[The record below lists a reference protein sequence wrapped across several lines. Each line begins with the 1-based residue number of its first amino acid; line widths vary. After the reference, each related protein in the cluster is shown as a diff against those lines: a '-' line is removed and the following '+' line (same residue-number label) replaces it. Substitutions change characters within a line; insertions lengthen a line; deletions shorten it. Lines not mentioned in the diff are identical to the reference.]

1 MNKHL
6 AKQVRQA
13 KSFVNRGLLRR
24 AEGICVTL
32 LKGNPGDIAALETL
46 ATVRSRQGMPQEAIE
61 ILQRLVALRPG
72 DAQTLLQLG
81 QMLELAGRC
90 AEALETYDRLVAV
103 APHLIDAHLRR
114 ALLLLDQG
122 RHRDSIAACDAAL
135 AIDPDHVDALLRR
148 GVGKQALSLW
158 NEALADYNK
167 VIALQPHCIDALNN
181 AGIVLAAIGDSEA
194 AVASYDKALAL
205 RPDFPEAFNNR
216 GVALKALGRNEE
228 AVASFSAATGLRPDY
243 FAALRNQAETLVAL
257 KQPAEALACYDRA
270 LQLEPA
276 DPLLHNNRGAMLREL
291 CRYEEALL
299 GAERA
304 LALQPNYPDAFNN
317 RGVALGALGRH
328 AEALQSFRAALALK
342 PDNIN
347 AHWNLSLCLL
357 RLGEFDEGWRE
368 HEWRWKKPDFL
379 QHIYNFPQ
387 PRWQGNE
394 DIAARTILLSAEQ
407 GLGDAIQFVRYAD
420 LIAERGAKI
429 LLFVPAPLVEL
440 FSASF
445 PDAYVFSKAVELPPF
460 DFQCPLLSLP
470 LAFATRVE
478 TIPASVPYLK
488 APISRTTAWET
499 QWSATEPMQIGLV
512 WAGNASHT
520 NNSNR
525 SIPLRA
531 LAPLFSNDNIRFF
544 SLQKD
549 MSREDRR
556 WLDGFPQVS
565 ILDESLKDFAD
576 TAAVISRLDLVITV
590 DTAVAHLAGA
600 LGKPVWILL
609 PFVSDWRWLPG
620 RTNSPWYPTARL
632 YWQPMTG
639 DWSRTIEQLASD
651 LQSFLPTPGL
661 RAAGKALSMGM
672 LDALKTAV
680 ALHNGGKLA
689 DATAIYEGVL
699 QVQPGNFDATH
710 MMGLARLQQQ
720 RFAEA
725 VELIE
730 TALKQQPDNLLALSN
745 LASALRLGGEHE
757 KAIAVYDRTT
767 MLTPNSPEPW
777 SGRAVSLIA
786 LHRNEEALTSVDRA
800 LALNRD
806 HVNALNNR
814 GAVLIQLG
822 RHAEAMACLHRL
834 LEFKPDYPDAISNL
848 SLALLALGRPLE
860 AVTLLRDAL
869 AKKPRQPTLLNNLGI
884 TMMAL
889 NRHHEALASF
899 AEAISCQPDYVDAN
913 WNEGLARL
921 TVGDYGGGWRQYEWR
936 WKKPEFAPHKREFHV
951 PQWTGGQDVRGRTLF
966 LYFEQGFG
974 DTIQFVR
981 YIRLLQAMG
990 ASILLSVP
998 ETLRSLMTE
1007 SFPDVRVFCGA
1018 EVLPSFDLYCP
1029 LLSLPLAFGTSVDT
1043 IPSAD
1048 PPYLRT
1054 PVERLAVWRKRL
1066 AAAGDVKIGLA
1077 WSGNPAHKNDRRR
1090 SIAAADLRPML
1101 SLPGFHFYG
1110 LQKDVREADA
1120 EVLRTLPKIELL
1132 GEEFTDFADTAA
1144 VISQL
1149 DLVISVDT
1157 SVAHLAGAM
1166 GKPVWIWLPFSADW
1180 RWLVGRQDS
1189 PWYPTAKLL
1198 RQPSID
1204 DTAGLI
1210 KLTCEALTQ
1219 LDVRQNS
1226 TSRPAS
1232 GSGLRQGT

>member
-1 MNKHL
+1 MNRQL

-13 KSFVNRGLLRR
+13 KSFLDRGHLLR
-24 AEGICVTL
+24 AEKICVTL
-32 LKGNPGDIAALETL
+32 LKGNPGDIIALETL
-46 ATVRSRQGMPQEAIE
+46 AAVRSRQGMPQEAIE
-61 ILQRLVALRPG
+61 ILLRLVTLRPG

-81 QMLELAGRC
+81 QMLELAGRR

-114 ALLLLDQG
+114 GLLLLDQG
-122 RHRDSIAACDAAL
+122 RHKDSIAAYDAAL

-148 GVGKQALSLW
+148 GVGQQALSLW

-167 VIALQPHCIDALNN
+167 VIALQPHCTDALNN
-181 AGIVLAAIGDSEA
+181 AGIVLAARGDSEA
-194 AVASYDKALAL
+194 AVASYDKALAI

-228 AVASFSAATGLRPDY
+228 AAASFSAATKLRPDY
-243 FAALRNQAETLVAL
+243 FAALRNQAETLVVL

-291 CRYEEALL
+291 CRYQEALL
-299 GAERA
+299 ATERA

-317 RGVALGALGRH
+317 GGVALGAIGRH

-387 PRWQGNE
+387 PRWLGHE
-394 DIAARTILLSAEQ
+394 DIKGRTILLSAEQ
-407 GLGDAIQFVRYAD
+407 GLGDAIQFVRYVR
-420 LIAERGAKI
+420 LIEERGAKVR
-429 LLFVPAPLVEL
+429 LFVPEPLVEL
-440 FSASF
+440 FAASF
-445 PDAYVFSKAVELPPF
+445 PGVNVFSKAAEFPPF
-460 DFQCPLLSLP
+460 DFHCPLLSLP

-478 TIPASVPYLK
+478 TIPANVPYLK
-488 APISRTTAWET
+488 TPVSRAAAWEA
-499 QWSATEPMQIGLV
+499 QWSATEPKQIGLV
-512 WAGNASHT
+512 WAGNASHS
-520 NNSNR
+520 NDANR
-525 SIPLRA
+525 SILLPS
-531 LAPLFSNDNIRFF
+531 LAPLLSNDNCRFF
-544 SLQKD
+544 SLQKGLSQD
-549 MSREDRR
+549 DRAC
-556 WLDGFPQVS
+556 LDGYPQVS
-565 ILDESLKDFAD
+565 ILDKALKDFAD

-620 RTNSPWYPTARL
+620 RTDSPWYPTARL
-632 YWQPMTG
+632 YWQSRTG
-639 DWSRTIEQLASD
+639 DWSRAIEQVASD
-651 LQSFLPTPGL
+651 LQSFLPNPGL
-661 RAAGKALSMGM
+661 RTAGNAHSMGV
-672 LDALKTAV
+672 LDAMKTAV
-680 ALHNGGKLA
+680 ALHNSGKLA
-689 DATAIYEGVL
+689 DAIAIYEGVL
-699 QVQPGNFDATH
+699 QVQPGYFDATH
-710 MMGLARLQQQ
+710 MLGLARLAQQ

-725 VELIE
+725 VGLIQ
-730 TALKQQPDNLLALSN
+730 TALEQQPDNLLALSN

-757 KAIAVYDRTT
+757 KAIAVYDRMT
-767 MLTPNSPEPW
+767 MLTPNNPEPW

-786 LHRNEEALTSVDRA
+786 LRRNEEALASVDRA
-800 LALNRD
+800 LALKRD
-806 HVNALNNR
+806 HVSALNNR
-814 GAVLIQLG
+814 GAALIQLG
-822 RHAEAMACLHRL
+822 RQAEAVACLHQL
-834 LEFKPDYPDAISNL
+834 LEIKPDYPDAIGNL
-848 SLALLALGRPLE
+848 SLALLAEGRPLD
-860 AVTLLRDAL
+860 ATTLLRDAL

-884 TMMAL
+884 AMMAL
-889 NRHHEALASF
+889 NRHDEALVSF

-981 YIRLLQAMG
+981 YISLLQAMG
-990 ASILLSVP
+990 ASILLAVP
-998 ETLRSLMTE
+998 EALRSLMTT

-1029 LLSLPLAFGTSVDT
+1029 LLSLPLAFGTTVDS

-1066 AAAGDVKIGLA
+1066 AADGDLKIGLV

-1090 SIAAADLRPML
+1090 SIAAADLRPLL
-1101 SLPGFHFYG
+1101 SLPGFRFYG

-1120 EVLRTLPKIELL
+1120 EVMRTLPKIELL
-1132 GEEFTDFADTAA
+1132 GAEFADFADTAA

-1180 RWLVGRQDS
+1180 RWLAGREDS
-1189 PWYPTAKLL
+1189 PWYPTARLL
-1198 RQPSID
+1198 RQPALD
-1204 DTAGLI
+1204 DTAALI
-1210 KLTCEALTQ
+1210 NLTCVALTQ
-1219 LDVRQNS
+1219 LQVR
-1226 TSRPAS
+1226 
-1232 GSGLRQGT
+1232 